1 MPLAREVVLTID
13 DEGNVE
19 MEVHGVKGPSCQDI
33 TAGVEKALGTVV
45 SKKKT
50 SECFQTAATA
60 QTVSTKQGG

>member
-1 MPLAREVVLTID
+1 MPLSREVILTID
-13 DEGNVE
+13 EAGNVE

-33 TAGVEKALGTVV
+33 TANVEKALGSVV

-50 SECFQTAATA
+50 SEYFQQTAT